1 MKKCIAAA
9 MLLALLS
16 LSACSVPV
24 FSESYANPTEGTF
37 WEGSPDGLAPGVYHI
52 PLLITT
58 TDQRTGDEYQTE
70 YIQSD
75 IPNGP
80 IPDGR
85 VFTHTPSGG
94 ETRELRREDWT
105 LDDHYNPLTR
115 TVTVDGVITES
126 YTYELTYEGRL
137 LTRRVCLSGDRE
149 VYTEEYTYDASGNTT
164 SVSHYV
170 GGALEYRLEMVYDET
185 SRLLT
190 KTTYAADGS
199 ITERK
204 EHTYDD
210 EKLTDT
216 VLTFD
221 GSGVCTARQ
230 IDYYNPAGF
239 VSQSHLLSAE
249 GETLS
254 ITLYIPNRYT
264 VH

>member
-1 MKKCIAAA
+1 MCK
-9 MLLALLS
+9 LRRVPRS
-16 LSACSVPV
+16 LSPRNSTSV
-24 FSESYANPTEGTF
+24 
-37 WEGSPDGLAPGVYHI
+37 SPLY
-52 PLLITT
+52 
-58 TDQRTGDEYQTE
+58 
-70 YIQSD
+70 
-75 IPNGP
+75 
-80 IPDGR
+80 
-85 VFTHTPSGG
+85 
-94 ETRELRREDWT
+94 
-105 LDDHYNPLTR
+105 
-115 TVTVDGVITES
+115 GVITES
-126 YTYELTYEGRL
+126 YTSELTYEGGL

-149 VYTEEYTYDASGNTT
+149 VYTEDYTYDASGNIA
-164 SVSHYV
+164 SVSHCV
-170 GGALEYRLEMVYDET
+170 GGAPEYRQETVRDENG
-185 SRLLT
+185 RLLT
-190 KTTYAADGS
+190 ETTYAADGS

-216 VLTFD
+216 ILAFD